1 MHSINLDDSSQ
12 ILRIALGPLA
22 PAEAKVDTILLESGL
37 WTGALWARELLAEGS
52 AISFRVAPNLV
63 TVGLVLAGF
72 GTGRIAILRTAIARY
87 TGFGVGAAVGIGV
100 VGIGAAA
107 DSHTRGVIARGV
119 QGIDARGI
127 ALTDR
132 QELAL
137 SCLARCQ
144 LWFWVRLGFRLG
156 FWIRLDRRWSR
167 KWGGSW
173 SCGGRV
179 ASAAVSAASSAFES
193 GTAGVALASIFA
205 AIVFAWAALFGL
217 FSWSC
222 TRVEETVAATKEI
235 IRGFHLGRDWRN
247 EAS

>member
-1 MHSINLDDSSQ
+1 MRSKEKVIFGSIIFIKNYLNYNSRLPPVKSYAWIQFQSAERSFTIYQSYARMHSINLDDSSQ

-119 QGIDARGI
+119 QGIDARGM

-137 SCLARCQ
+137 SCLARCK
-144 LWFWVRLGFRLG
+144 L
-156 FWIRLDRRWSR
+156 
-167 KWGGSW
+167 
-173 SCGGRV
+173 
-179 ASAAVSAASSAFES
+179 
-193 GTAGVALASIFA
+193 
-205 AIVFAWAALFGL
+205 
-217 FSWSC
+217 
-222 TRVEETVAATKEI
+222 
-235 IRGFHLGRDWRN
+235 
-247 EAS
+247 